1 MLRHMKSSIVEYK
14 FNVFSKSQVNMK
26 RFKKQFYIP
35 KLFLEN
41 GDTLGIKTYLKWY
54 RKFFFKSLVVN
65 YIPLLFLMR
74 ASFFIL
80 CFEEF
85 FGLLGGIMISCL
97 LFIASLVNSN
107 VVYMCCWK
115 DILMLAAWYDHFQYS
130 SDNNLSQNF
139 GFVSASQLL
148 PLVCLC
154 GQGKWIV
161 TVFEYTTF
169 EFLICLR

>member
-1 MLRHMKSSIVEYK
+1 MQINKSMI
-14 FNVFSKSQVNMK
+14 FSKIFVRIMQNLEPSSVTRNQHFLLDQSTAHLK
-26 RFKKQFYIP
+26 TKYIKKLY
-35 KLFLEN
+35 K
-41 GDTLGIKTYLKWY
+41 Y
-54 RKFFFKSLVVN
+54 LVVN
-65 YIPLLFLMR
+65 EFYPSFIFST
-74 ASFFIL
+74 SFFIS

-85 FGLLGGIMISCL
+85 FRLRGRGGIMISCL

-154 GQGKWIV
+154 GQGKWIWQ
-161 TVFEYTTF
+161 
-169 EFLICLR
+169 FLKVQNLNFWIAWAKSKLQW